1 MNRKVRYYLVT
12 ALAGVAAG
20 LLFSGQSF
28 ILAILSQVLVFAIAA
43 LGLNL
48 LTGQAGQV
56 SIGNAAFMSIGAFTS
71 AVLVTRLGLPIPVAV
86 IAAAAMAALFGL
98 VIGLPALRMK
108 GFYLAIA
115 TMAFGVVVEQLIA
128 VVPALGSHDGLRDLP
143 SPVKGELGTYFV
155 NLAFYLA
162 AIWVARRVV
171 ESPQGLRWRMTRDGE
186 VSARSFGV
194 NTSRAKL
201 SAFVASAAFG
211 GVAGAL
217 YAHTVGYIRSA
228 DFGLSRSLDLLAM
241 IMIGGSGSI
250 QGGLAGAVIIIG
262 LRFFFSRGFGPWL
275 SVIIGALLIAFT
287 LFFPRG
293 IAYGL
298 TMAWHKA
305 LQRPLNAVRRRLVLA
320 RTRKAGSYVEAGG
333 RKIFWRESGS
343 GEPLLYVHGN
353 TGSLR
358 WFEGVMD
365 IPGRRVIA
373 LDMPNF
379 GRSDALGVPADIGAY
394 ADAVAAFMDALGL
407 RGIPVVGHS
416 LGGAVVQSLACKRPE
431 LASAILLVDPAPP
444 SGLVTPEER
453 YASIGL
459 FRTSRDLLAASLEAV
474 APSLRDKGRL
484 SPLVDDALLMAS
496 DAFEGNARAL
506 ARFDCSASAGAYRG
520 KVLVLR
526 GEKDSIVTAAMAE
539 ETAAAFQGA
548 RLEVLEGVGHSVMV
562 EDPDRFIGIVKN
574 FVSSI

>member
-1 MNRKVRYYLVT
+1 MNRKLRYYLVT

-143 SPVKGELGTYFV
+143 SSAKGELGTYFV
-155 NLAFYLA
+155 NLAFYLG

-217 YAHTVGYIRSA
+217 YAHTIGYIRSA

-250 QGGLAGAVIIIG
+250 QGGLAGAIIIIG

-275 SVIIGALLIAFT
+275 SVIIGGLLIAFT

-298 TMAWHKA
+298 TMAWHKV
-305 LQRPLNAVRRRLVLA
+305 LQRPLNAVRKRLALA
-320 RTRKAGSYVEAGG
+320 RTRKTGNYIEAGG
-333 RKIFWRESGS
+333 RRIFWRERGS

-358 WFEGVMD
+358 WFDRVMD

-379 GRSDALGVPADIGAY
+379 GRSDALGAPADIDAY
-394 ADAVAAFMDALGL
+394 ADAVAAFMDVMGL

-416 LGGAVVQSLACKRPE
+416 LGGAVVQSLVCKRPE
-431 LASAILLVDPAPP
+431 LASTILLVDAAPP

-474 APSLRDKGRL
+474 APSLKDKRCL

-506 ARFDCSASAGAYRG
+506 ARFDCSDSTGAYGG

-539 ETAAAFQGA
+539 ETAAAFPGA
-548 RLEVLEGVGHSVMV
+548 RLEILEGVGHSVMV
-562 EDPDRFIGIVKN
+562 EDPDRFIAIVKSHLASN
-574 FVSSI
+574 

>member
-1 MNRKVRYYLVT
+1 MNRKLRYYLVT

-71 AVLVTRLGLPIPVAV
+71 AVLVTRTGLPMPLAV

-186 VSARSFGV
+186 VSARSFGI

-250 QGGLAGAVIIIG
+250 QGGLAGAIIIIG

-275 SVIIGALLIAFT
+275 SVIIGGLLIAFT

-305 LQRPLNAVRRRLVLA
+305 LQRPLNAVRRRLTLA
-320 RTRKAGSYVEAGG
+320 RTRKTGSYVEAGG
-333 RKIFWRESGS
+333 WKIFFREQGS

-365 IPGRRVIA
+365 LPGRRVIA

-379 GRSDALGVPADIGAY
+379 GRSDALGAPADIGAY

-416 LGGAVVQSLACKRPE
+416 LGGAVVQCLACRRPE

-506 ARFDCSASAGAYRG
+506 ARFDCKASTGAYRG

-526 GEKDSIVTAAMAE
+526 GGKDSIVTSAMAE
-539 ETAAAFQGA
+539 ETAASFPGA
-548 RLEVLEGVGHSVMV
+548 RLEILEGVGHSVMV
-562 EDPDRFIGIVKN
+562 EDPDRFIGIVKT
-574 FVSSI
+574 FIESL

>member
-12 ALAGVAAG
+12 ALAGIAAG

-28 ILAILSQVLVFAIAA
+28 ILAILSQILVFAIAA

-71 AVLVTRLGLPIPVAV
+71 AVLVTKTGLPIPVAV

-250 QGGLAGAVIIIG
+250 QGGLAGAIIIIG

-275 SVIIGALLIAFT
+275 SVIIGGLLIAFT

-298 TMAWHKA
+298 TMAWHKV
-305 LQRPLNAVRRRLVLA
+305 LQRPLNAVRRRFTLA
-320 RTRKAGSYVEAGG
+320 RTRKTGSNIEAGG
-333 RKIFWRESGS
+333 RRIFFREKGS

-379 GRSDALGVPADIGAY
+379 GRSDALGAPADIGAY

-416 LGGAVVQSLACKRPE
+416 LGGAVVQSLASKRPE

-474 APSLRDKGRL
+474 APSIRDKSRL
-484 SPLVDDALLMAS
+484 APLVDDALLMAP

-506 ARFDCSASAGAYRG
+506 ARFDCSASTGAYRG

-526 GEKDSIVTAAMAE
+526 GGKDSIVTAAMAE

-548 RLEVLEGVGHSVMV
+548 RLEILEGVGHSVMV
-562 EDPDRFIGIVKN
+562 EDPDRFIGIVKT
-574 FVSSI
+574 FLSSI